1 MIDRL
6 QAFWGF
12 SKMPFGKQLAPS
24 MLHRHAA
31 HGEAVARI
39 TWTISEHALG
49 VITGEVGVG
58 KTVALRSALASL
70 DASRHTVIYLPN
82 PSVGVR
88 GINHA
93 IVAALGGIP
102 KTHHATLVPQAM
114 DALATEQAERG
125 RTPVLVIDEA
135 HMLDPRQLEAIRML
149 TNHDYDS
156 RSHLACLLI
165 GQPTL
170 RRRVKLGI
178 LAALDQ
184 RIALRYAMPGMTD
197 QETAAYLRH
206 HIALAGRS
214 DTLFSDD
221 AAALIHT
228 TARGLPRAVNNLAIQ
243 SLIAAYA
250 DGKNIVDEA
259 TAHIAVTEVTT
270 D

>member
-1 MIDRL
+1 VIDRL